1 MVQVCWVCLV
11 FPIHDTVFS
20 GSFVSLSTHTVR
32 TDRDRIFDVHGY
44 RIYFSIV
51 NAFRKEGYYLFRQY
65 YGYQESGG
73 GGGPP
78 PGSGAAGGGPGVV
91 DYQPPPPP
99 PGEYPLP
106 PYYGGYP
113 PPPHPPPPPPPNP
126 AYLHSQGRPFVDRK
140 YRHLL
145 KKTVRGK
152 FRNSTSFLFYFFLS
166 HTYV

>member
-1 MVQVCWVCLV
+1 MNK
-11 FPIHDTVFS
+11 PDIR
-20 GSFVSLSTHTVR
+20 R
-32 TDRDRIFDVHGY
+32 TRIFAW
-44 RIYFSIV
+44 IV
-51 NAFRKEGYYLFRQY
+51 NALRKGRYLFRQY

-106 PYYGGYP
+106 YYGGYP
-113 PPPHPPPPPPPNP
+113 PPPHPPPPPPNP

-140 YRHLL
+140 YHHLL
-145 KKTVRGK
+145 KENYVTFRKD
-152 FRNSTSFLFYFFLS
+152 RNSILFPSLLFLFLLLLFRFFF
-166 HTYV
+166 